1 MKGCKKIFHTRG
13 NQKKAEI
20 AIFISDKIDLKP
32 NIETRD
38 KEGHY
43 IMIKGS
49 IHQEYIININLY
61 SPKREHINILSKY
74 KSKGRNRQQH
84 NNSRGL

>member
-43 IMIKGS
+43 IMIKGY
-49 IHQEYIININLY
+49 IYQEDIILVNIY
-61 SPKREHINILSKY
+61 APNIGASKY
-74 KSKGRNRQQH
+74 A
-84 NNSRGL
+84 